1 MDIILAINSK
11 YVVMKI
17 LEFVDDFIRKMIKQY
32 NGFWQDDFQ
41 SWLKVVNMFNKQPSY
56 IKKNITNV
64 LIWHNSCITVAN
76 NSSL

>member
-64 LIWHNSCITVAN
+64 PIWHNSCITVAN
-76 NSSL
+76 KSSL